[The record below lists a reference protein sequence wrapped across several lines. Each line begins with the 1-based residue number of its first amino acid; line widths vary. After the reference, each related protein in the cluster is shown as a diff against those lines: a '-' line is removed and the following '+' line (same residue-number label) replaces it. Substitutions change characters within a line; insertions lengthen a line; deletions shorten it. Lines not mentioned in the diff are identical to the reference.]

1 MDFFFCWCRLVKI
14 ELLIRMDDP
23 NERLLFESDHEEEE
37 FRSCLAEEEDWKE
50 TVGEVPESDRD
61 ELEVRLFFKGVSA
74 QEPDS
79 SGSRVS
85 GIGVVMEKPAGVV
98 AHKAQKRLDF
108 VVDEA
113 VAEHL
118 ALMDGLLEALRN
130 DERRMLAFTDS
141 EIVYEQASS

>member
-1 MDFFFCWCRLVKI
+1 MDDSNE
-14 ELLIRMDDP
+14 ELLC
-23 NERLLFESDHEEEE
+23 ESDHEEEEE

-50 TVGEVPESDRD
+50 TVGEAPESDRD

-74 QEPDS
+74 QEPDC

-85 GIGVVMEKPAGVV
+85 GIGVVMEKPPGVV
-98 AHKAQKRLDF
+98 VHKAQKRLDF

-130 DERRMLAFTDS
+130 DERRILAFTDS